1 MSLTDQNMLQMSQVL
16 QSAQKCT
23 RPPTRES
30 RGGNGV
36 LNASGEAAAPFA
48 TLDKTVS
55 AFVGDVPGGSLER
68 LGKPSRILTVICNAS
83 MSEPRHPLCR
93 RYHTR
98 LVGLR
103 RSLASNSARE
113 RRDDTIAAPAS
124 RSVSECDVE
133 RASNCSPG
141 RDAPGQHVHRRAMR
155 ATLTIAGGRARPQ
168 RQA

>member
-103 RSLASNSARE
+103 RSLASFRSGNAPWVGCSIGGGWNFSSTCRNLANFKSYNE
-113 RRDDTIAAPAS
+113 CTTGVAKAAGTS
-124 RSVSECDVE
+124 LESWWY
-133 RASNCSPG
+133 CSSLG
-141 RDAPGQHVHRRAMR
+141 FKN
-155 ATLTIAGGRARPQ
+155 
-168 RQA
+168 

>member
-1 MSLTDQNMLQMSQVL
+1 MLQMSQVL
-16 QSAQKCT
+16 QNAQKYT
-23 RPPTRES
+23 RPPARES

-36 LNASGEAAAPFA
+36 LNASGDASAPFA

-68 LGKPSRILTVICNAS
+68 LGKPSRILTVICSAS

-103 RSLASNSARE
+103 RSLVSIGLLHAGRRAKRIWDRA
-113 RRDDTIAAPAS
+113 RRDA
-124 RSVSECDVE
+124 RGNLRLE
-133 RASNCSPG
+133 
-141 RDAPGQHVHRRAMR
+141 HRRR
-155 ATLTIAGGRARPQ
+155 SRR
-168 RQA
+168 